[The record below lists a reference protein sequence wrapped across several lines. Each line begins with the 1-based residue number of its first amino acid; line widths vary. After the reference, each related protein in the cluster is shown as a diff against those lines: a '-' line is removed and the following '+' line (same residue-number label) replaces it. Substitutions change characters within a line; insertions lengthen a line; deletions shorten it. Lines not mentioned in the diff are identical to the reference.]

1 MSTEDMERIAST
13 LLQAFNSGEFSQM
26 SDLLIPGASFVRDD
40 SDDELLDGAF
50 GRFEA
55 RDDPSYRT
63 VSSSGDI
70 VETARSI
77 KRYTPTLTATL
88 INGWITNEDQ
98 QTIAAQVIWSRP
110 EESASLTAQGRVLLR
125 LSPSGSKIQS
135 MSEQHEAIFQRREG
149 IPGLDPFRC
158 PCCLP
163 DGP

>member
-1 MSTEDMERIAST
+1 MPTEDMERIAST

-26 SDLLIPGASFVRDD
+26 IDLLTPGASFVRDD
-40 SDDELLDGAF
+40 SDDEVLGGAF

-55 RDDPSYRT
+55 SDPSYRI

-77 KRYTPTLTATL
+77 KRNTPTLTVTL
-88 INGWITNEDQ
+88 INGWTTNEDQ

-110 EESASLTAQGRVLLR
+110 EESASPTAQGRLLLR

-135 MSEQHEAIFQRREG
+135 MSEQHEAIFEPPDG
-149 IPGLDPFRC
+149 IPWLDPFRC
-158 PCCLP
+158 ICCIP
-163 DGP
+163 IEP